1 MTWLPV
7 IPFIRFGF
15 GSVWCCSVSFGF
27 FRFLSVSFGLVWFG
41 LVWFGLVRFDLVR
54 FGSIWLVSCVSRF
67 VVRLLFVF
75 VCFVLEAL
83 RSRLTVTW

>member
-27 FRFLSVSFGLVWFG
+27 FRFLSAWFGSVWFG
-41 LVWFGLVRFDLVR
+41 LVWCGSIWCGSVR
-54 FGSIWLVSCVSRF
+54 FGSFLAFRAS
-67 VVRLLFVF
+67 
-75 VCFVLEAL
+75 
-83 RSRLTVTW
+83 